1 MLDSVPRPLKRYL
14 CTMSAAQTLKYQDG
28 MAELKQQIEMGE
40 VTTKNDARKWAT
52 AWIEKQN
59 TN

>member
-1 MLDSVPRPLKRYL
+1 MRGSAPRPQKRYL

-40 VTTKNDARKWAT
+40 ITTKNDARTWAT
-52 AWIEKQN
+52 AWIEKQK
-59 TN
+59 TK